1 MLIVHTPHATP
12 RTRYAFGAVFHSVLG
27 MPWREE
33 PDYAAFAAADGPRL
47 WYGDAPPLLP
57 NCAFVRAE
65 GLLHERGLRRVPA
78 SGAWR
83 SGLPALFPVSGQ
95 GTVTCEDVFALAFW
109 HLSRMEEYLPFAP
122 DAHDRFPVRQ
132 SWAAQS
138 DSLAMPLVDLWADR
152 LWQGLHKMFPGLPE
166 AGRPVRVQPTY
177 DIDYAWAYRHKGWL
191 RNLGGA
197 ARDLSQG
204 QWPYLGRRA
213 AVLLGLRDDPY
224 YTFDWLDALH
234 ESTGVQPVFFW
245 LVADHGPHDKN
256 TSPHSRAM
264 RRLIRRIAD
273 RYAIGLHPSYR
284 SFDEP
289 ERLLIEK
296 KRLEDLA
303 EQPVLQSRQHYL
315 RFRFPD
321 TPRALLEAGIATD
334 WSLGFA
340 EKPGFRAGTAQA
352 FPAYDLLRETPTG
365 LVLRPFQV
373 MDVTLQ
379 TYLQLDP
386 EQAMA
391 KQAAVRN
398 AFSPLGG
405 DLVSIWHNNSFSELD
420 QWRGWRA
427 VYASFLGG
435 KTDLPQQGI

>member
-1 MLIVHTPHATP
+1 MLIVHTPHPTP

-33 PDYAAFAAADGPRL
+33 PNFEAFVAADGPRL
-47 WYGDAPPLLP
+47 WYGETPPPLP
-57 NCAFVRAE
+57 NCAWAPAE
-65 GLLHERGLRRVPA
+65 GLLLERGLRRVTA
-78 SGAWR
+78 NGERRA
-83 SGLPALFPVSGQ
+83 GLPALFPVSGQ
-95 GTVTCEDVFALAFW
+95 GALTGVDVFSLAFW
-109 HLSRMEEYLPFAP
+109 HFSRMEEHLPFTP
-122 DAHDRFPVRQ
+122 DAHGRFPVRQ

-152 LWQGLHKMFPGLPE
+152 LWLALRNIFPALPE
-166 AGRPVRVQPTY
+166 ASRPVRIQPTY

-197 ARDLSQG
+197 GRDLAQG
-204 QWPYLGRRA
+204 QWSLLGRRA
-213 AVLLGLRDDPY
+213 AVLLGLRKDPY

-234 ESTGVQPVFFW
+234 ESTGAKPVFFW

-256 TSPHSRAM
+256 TPPNCRAM
-264 RRLIRRIAD
+264 RRLIRQIAD

-289 ERLLIEK
+289 ERLLMEK
-296 KRLEDLA
+296 QRLEDMA
-303 EQPVLQSRQHYL
+303 EQPVHQSRQHYL
-315 RFRFPD
+315 RFRFPE
-321 TPRALLEAGIATD
+321 TPRTLFEAGIQTD

-340 EKPGFRAGTAQA
+340 EKPGFRAGTAQP
-352 FPAYDLLRETPTG
+352 FPAYDLLREMPTE

-379 TYLQLDP
+379 TYLQLTP

-391 KQAAVRN
+391 KQASVRQS
-398 AFSPLGG
+398 FSPLGG

-427 VYASFLGG
+427 VYAPFLGG